1 MKLFTLEGDELM
13 DVSALR
19 REGNELVIVGT
30 IMGSMPTRAVLRP
43 SQVRMMFA
51 LLSISMVPFLCSMLF
66 RSDNVR
72 AAKHSNPL
80 AGLLDD
86 Y

>member
-1 MKLFTLEGDELM
+1 M

-19 REGNELVIVGT
+19 RDGNDLVIVGT

-43 SQVRMMFA
+43 SELRMMFA
-51 LLSISMVPFLCSMLF
+51 LLSRSMVPFLLSMLF
-66 RSDNVR
+66 RSDNAR
-72 AAKHSNPL
+72 MPKHPNPL

>member
-1 MKLFTLEGDELM
+1 MKLFTPEGDELM

-19 REGNELVIVGT
+19 RDGNELVIVGT

-43 SQVRMMFA
+43 SQARRMFA
-51 LLSISMVPFLCSMLF
+51 LLSRSIVPFLFSMLF

-72 AAKHSNPL
+72 PARDPNPL